1 MADLPVKFE
10 VPTKL
15 CPMCGLTLVLE
26 SPEYSASELRDLF
39 CQRPVYFADSKRTF
53 SHYREERMSG
63 RIIMYAPPYRV
74 INTQGESRI
83 GILSRYKTG
92 DKKHYFK
99 SITTCPTIPPVSEE
113 KMANRIKMVLVF
125 S

>member
-26 SPEYSASELRDLF
+26 SPEYSASYVRDLF
-39 CQRPVYFADSKRTF
+39 CQRPVYFAESNRTF
-53 SHYREERMSG
+53 SHYREERMSS
-63 RIIMYAPPYRV
+63 RVIMYVPPYRV

-92 DKKHYFK
+92 EKKYYFK
-99 SITTCPTIPPVSEE
+99 NAITCPIIAPISEE